1 MTLDVIKHHYQHR
14 LWQWHG
20 AMTSTNADVL
30 SIRPWGTSLKEI
42 LNEMRTFS
50 LKKMHLKCCLQNTSH
65 FSLVF
70 IVKCALTI
78 LATLLLQLTDGVV
91 QDCISPVHS
100 QCNLA
105 LSHWHVIR
113 IYACCVDQNFEVLV
127 SFVFLPK
134 IMRWLNCENH
144 PVQPLLSVEWCA
156 QILRVTLVKDIRD
169 KFIHI
174 YTCIFRETQN
184 GPILN
189 SGT

>member
-20 AMTSTNADVL
+20 AITSTNADVL

-70 IVKCALTI
+70 IVKCALTK

-91 QDCISPVHS
+91 HDCSISSALAMQSCCKPLTCNPDLCMLCSSELWSLSFNCFFPQD
-100 QCNLA
+100 
-105 LSHWHVIR
+105 
-113 IYACCVDQNFEVLV
+113 YEVAELWKSSSSAITFSRTGLV
-127 SFVFLPK
+127 LGLRPANERRRYKVTPSL
-134 IMRWLNCENH
+134 IGW
-144 PVQPLLSVEWCA
+144 A
-156 QILRVTLVKDIRD
+156 QT
-169 KFIHI
+169 
-174 YTCIFRETQN
+174 
-184 GPILN
+184 
-189 SGT
+189 